1 MKSGKSILI
10 VLFGALFLAA
20 VIGCGEKVPIR
31 EMSEAKLAI
40 SKAESVKADKYAP
53 DEIKAARGGLMES
66 HSLVMKDDQDKAAK
80 EADNA
85 RIKAEEAYS
94 KAVPLLAKDTIATA
108 EKSLEEATDA
118 YAESLARN
126 EYLRAQEGVKDSNK
140 KFEDK
145 DFYNAY
151 LRASAADEDA
161 RKARDIAIGKK
172 GLLGD
177 SIADVNAT
185 IDRAKKYNA
194 VKYAPENLKLAED
207 NVKIA
212 SDSLQTVRLKQGFSA
227 IEVAKI
233 NADEALVRSMKGTS
247 STAIDDA
254 KLHLEKAE
262 KSPGAS
268 AAATD
273 LALARESLKSS
284 QDLHARGKYDE
295 SITAASDSKR
305 LSLIVMNTKAREA
318 IDVSAGGKDGAKDKA
333 GKQSKKSQSEI
344 DRERGYA
351 IYVVRYIPEN
361 RDCLWRIA
369 KQYYG
374 DGRKWP
380 VIHEANKDL
389 ISNPH
394 LIQPGWRLKIPLEGT
409 GTSEK
414 KSREEKAP
422 KATGEGDA
430 DRPQVDQP
438 EF

>member
-1 MKSGKSILI
+1 MKSVKSICI
-10 VLFGALFLAA
+10 VLFVAMFMAA

-85 RIKAEEAYS
+85 RIKAEEAYA

-108 EKSLEEATDA
+108 EKSMEEATDA

-140 KFEDK
+140 KFENK

-161 RKARDIAIGKK
+161 RKARDIALGKK
-172 GLLGD
+172 GMLGD

-194 VKYAPENLKLAED
+194 DKYAPENLKLAED

-212 SDSLQTVRLKQGFSA
+212 SDSLQTLHLKQGFSA
-227 IEVAKI
+227 VEVAKV
-233 NADEALVRSMKGTS
+233 NADEALVKSMRGTS
-247 STAIDDA
+247 DSAINDA
-254 KLHLEKAE
+254 KLHFEKAE

-284 QDLHARGKYDE
+284 QDLHEKGKYDE

-305 LSLIVMNTKAREA
+305 LSLIVMNTKARGG
-318 IDVSAGGKDGAKDKA
+318 IDVSAAGKDKA
-333 GKQSKKSQSEI
+333 GQEGKKSQSEI
-344 DRERGYA
+344 DRERGYS

-361 RDCLWRIA
+361 RDCLWKIA
-369 KQYYG
+369 KHYYG

-394 LIQPGWRLKIPLEGT
+394 LIQPGWRLKIPLEGV
-409 GTSEK
+409 SEK
-414 KSREEKAP
+414 KSNQNEQKAP
-422 KATGEGDA
+422 KASGEDDA
-430 DRPQVDQP
+430 ERPQVEQP

>member
-10 VLFGALFLAA
+10 VLFGALFIAS

-66 HSLVMKDDQDKAAK
+66 HGLVMKDDQDKAAK

-94 KAVPLLAKDTIATA
+94 KAVPLLAKDTISTA

-126 EYLRAQEGVKDSNK
+126 EYVKAQEGVKDSNK
-140 KFEDK
+140 KFDDK

-151 LRASAADEDA
+151 LRASVADEDA

-185 IDRAKKYNA
+185 IDRAKRYNA
-194 VKYAPENLKLAED
+194 DKYAPENLKLAED

-247 STAIDDA
+247 ATAIGDA

-268 AAATD
+268 VASTD

-284 QDLHARGKYDE
+284 QDLHEKGKYEE

-305 LSLIVMNTKAREA
+305 LSLLVIGAKSEGAA
-318 IDVSAGGKDGAKDKA
+318 DLSAAGKDKA
-333 GKQSKKSQSEI
+333 GKESKKSQSEI

-361 RDCLWRIA
+361 RDCLWKIA
-369 KQYYG
+369 KHYYG

-380 VIHEANKDL
+380 VIHEANNDL

-394 LIQPGWRLKIPLEGT
+394 LIQPGWRLKIPLEGAKQ
-409 GTSEK
+409 K
-414 KSREEKAP
+414 KSS
-422 KATGEGDA
+422 TGESEESKASSGDNVES
-430 DRPQVDQP
+430 PQGEQP

>member
-1 MKSGKSILI
+1 MKSGKRIVVVLI
-10 VLFGALFLAA
+10 GALFMAA
-20 VIGCGEKVPIR
+20 AIGCGEKVPIR
-31 EMSEAKLAI
+31 EMSEAKVAI

-66 HSLVMKDDQDKAAK
+66 HSLVMKDDQEKAAK
-80 EADNA
+80 EANNA

-94 KAVPLLAKDTIATA
+94 KSVPLLAKDTITRA

-118 YAESLARN
+118 YAESLART

-145 DFYNAY
+145 DFYHAY
-151 LRASAADEDA
+151 LKASAADEDA
-161 RKARDIAIGKK
+161 KRARDIAIGKK

-194 VKYAPENLKLAED
+194 DKYAPENLKLAED

-212 SDSLQTVRLKQGFSA
+212 SDSLQSVHLKQGFSA

-233 NADEALVRSMKGTS
+233 NADEALIRSMKGTS
-247 STAIDDA
+247 SAAIDDA
-254 KLHLEKAE
+254 KLHLSKAE
-262 KSPGAS
+262 KSSGAS

-284 QDLHARGKYDE
+284 QDLHEKGKYEE

-305 LSLIVMNTKAREA
+305 LSLIVMNTKSGAG
-318 IDVSAGGKDGAKDKA
+318 IDVSAGGKETADKE
-333 GKQSKKSQSEI
+333 GTKSQSEI

-361 RDCLWRIA
+361 RDCLWKIA
-369 KQYYG
+369 KRYYG
-374 DGRKWP
+374 DGKKWP
-380 VIHEANKDL
+380 VIHEANRDR
-389 ISNPH
+389 IRNPH
-394 LIQPGWRLKIPLEGT
+394 LIYPGWQLKIPLEGA
-409 GTSEK
+409 EQK
-414 KSREEKAP
+414 KSSAKEEKAP
-422 KATGEGDA
+422 KAAGEGDA
-430 DRPQVDQP
+430 KRPQVDQP